1 MAGQCGPRCGWR
13 PAAETEDGCSVRLLG
28 EGSGIIRG
36 RRAGARALRCTCTT
50 RPCCTALASVA
61 VEARDLLTAALAGQ
75 DRLPVDTGKA
85 V

>member
-1 MAGQCGPRCGWR
+1 MAGHVQTTVWLNPDPDR
-13 PAAETEDGCSVRLLG
+13 DVCSVRLLG
-28 EGSGIIRG
+28 GGQEAFAVIELVRG
-36 RRAGARALRCTCTT
+36 ADLYVHD
-50 RPCCTALASVA
+50 PSMLTALASAA